1 MKNLNVAAVVCEYN
15 PFHQGHWYHLKE
27 TRRICD
33 ADYIIAIMSGNFV
46 QRGEPAIVGKW
57 ARTEMALRCGAD
69 LVVEL
74 PVPYALS
81 SAQFFAAGAV
91 DLICKMSVVTY
102 LSFGS
107 ETFGGE
113 AGTAKLERFAC
124 RTLHGPEIDKV
135 SLRKGHSY
143 AAAARTSGICGAL

>member
-91 DLICKMSVVTY
+91 DLICKILISARLPLNESALNTIG
-102 LSFGS
+102 L
-107 ETFGGE
+107 
-113 AGTAKLERFAC
+113 
-124 RTLHGPEIDKV
+124 
-135 SLRKGHSY
+135 
-143 AAAARTSGICGAL
+143 AAHDISAI